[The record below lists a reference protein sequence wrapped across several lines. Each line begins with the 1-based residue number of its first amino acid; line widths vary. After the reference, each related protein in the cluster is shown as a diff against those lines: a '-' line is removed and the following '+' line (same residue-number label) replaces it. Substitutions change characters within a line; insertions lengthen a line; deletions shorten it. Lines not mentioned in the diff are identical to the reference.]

1 MKLISLIVLF
11 IMSIL
16 AQIFFL
22 ESWQVVGVT
31 ANIVLAF
38 LVVTCLFIPLEQIL
52 WFGLIGGLMFDFYN
66 NADFGFNMG
75 FYILVIIV
83 AKYLLKFGENE
94 YSWWKPALFASL
106 AALVQ
111 AMLLRFSSIFLNFS
125 WGVVWQVLAYG
136 ILTGLAAIVWYLVI
150 GQVVELTDKINF
162 RGIIRSK

>member
-11 IMSIL
+11 IMSII

-22 ESWQVVGVT
+22 EGWQVVGVT

-94 YSWWKPALFASL
+94 YSWWKPALFASV

-125 WGVVWQVLAYG
+125 WAIAWQVLAYSM
-136 ILTGLAAIVWYLVI
+136 LTGLAAIAWYLVI
-150 GQVVELTDKINF
+150 GQVAELTGKINI
-162 RGIIRSK
+162 RGVIRSK

>member
-11 IMSIL
+11 IMSII

-22 ESWQVVGVT
+22 EGWQVVGVT

-94 YSWWKPALFASL
+94 YSWWKPALFASV

-125 WGVVWQVLAYG
+125 WAIAWQVLAYSM
-136 ILTGLAAIVWYLVI
+136 LTGLVAIAWYLVI
-150 GQVVELTDKINF
+150 GQVAELTGKINI
-162 RGIIRSK
+162 RGVIRSK